1 MESLQLFLKFS
12 EEDKFLMAG
21 ENEFINRWSAAVR
34 DLPPRVGGVKL
45 GVRHGQQH
53 FIIGCKTVC
62 SSFYNLGMIR
72 NMDTGGR
79 NSKLCKLES
88 IHNKSI

>member
-12 EEDKFLMAG
+12 EEGKSLMAG
-21 ENEFINRWSAAVR
+21 DNESINRGSAAVR

-62 SSFYNLGMIR
+62 NSFYNLDMTEIWIR
-72 NMDTGGR
+72 EAPKV
-79 NSKLCKLES
+79 SFLS
-88 IHNKSI
+88 